1 MGLNIGL
8 FFLLIMFFANN
19 VFGQENNV
27 ESEFEQAIEAFLI
40 INYEIEDELKPANS
54 VFFFDS
60 FGHYVSRTSIVLDEQ
75 SLIEKSLEEL
85 NTSHILELEKESH
98 FEKFDLDQLKHKI
111 LDYSDSLNVNTI
123 QYNIENGEFLLKSYK
138 LKNSDY

>member
-1 MGLNIGL
+1 MRFNIGF
-8 FFLLIMFFANN
+8 FFLLTIFYTNN
-19 VFGQENNV
+19 VFGQEDNV
-27 ESEFEQAIEAFLI
+27 ESEFEQAIEAFLK
-40 INYEIEDELKPANS
+40 INYEIEDELKPANT

-60 FGHYVSRTSIVLDEQ
+60 YGHYVSRTSIVLDEQ
-75 SLIEKSLEEL
+75 SLLDKSLEEL

-98 FEKFDLDQLKHKI
+98 FESFDLDQLKHKI
-111 LDYSDSLNVNTI
+111 LNYSDSLNVNTI

>member
-1 MGLNIGL
+1 MRFNIGF
-8 FFLLIMFFANN
+8 FFLLTIFYTNN
-19 VFGQENNV
+19 VFGQEDNV
-27 ESEFEQAIEAFLI
+27 ESEFEQAIEAFLK
-40 INYEIEDELKPANS
+40 INYEIEDELKPANT
-54 VFFFDS
+54 VYFFDS
-60 FGHYVSRTSIVLDEQ
+60 YGHYVSRTSIVLDEQ
-75 SLIEKSLEEL
+75 SLLDKSLEEL

-98 FEKFDLDQLKHKI
+98 FESFDLDQLKHKI